1 VHAIVLLLLVDPS
14 PDVATSALTAASI
27 DGLAGR
33 AELVVEHVKSAP
45 PDDQAFARATQL
57 KADVIVE
64 VTWPSGDDSRAHL
77 HAHLRRASPWV
88 ERDLGFAATAPA
100 WERGRAIG
108 LAIAAMVPD
117 DEPAPP
123 TPTSPSAPTPTSPAT
138 PTSDTPTTTTT
149 RTAMAPRTPPVRDAG
164 TAERPPSPPTP
175 SAPARVA
182 IGALGELAPSS
193 GGEGFGGGARVDA
206 TWALTPRLLARASA
220 GARFEPFPD
229 ARAHVS
235 TFGAGGGL
243 ALQLFTLADGSSL
256 VARADLLATYVT
268 VLRDRRDGSTERHG
282 RFVPATALFAEG
294 SLALSTHTSLV
305 VALGLELAFGTT
317 TIAVADGSTF
327 ALPRARPLGQ
337 VGFRW
342 AF

>member
-1 VHAIVLLLLVDPS
+1 MHAIVLLLLVDPS

-27 DGLAGR
+27 DGLVGR
-33 AELVVEHVKSAP
+33 AELVVEHVKSTP
-45 PDDQAFARATQL
+45 PDDQAVARATQL

-77 HAHLRRASPWV
+77 HAHLRRTSPWV
-88 ERDLGFAATAPA
+88 DRDLGFAATAPA

-123 TPTSPSAPTPTSPAT
+123 IPTSPTSPTPPTPPTSNT
-138 PTSDTPTTTTT
+138 PTPPTASTS
-149 RTAMAPRTPPVRDAG
+149 PRTPPVRDAG
-164 TAERPPSPPTP
+164 MVERTPTAPTP
-175 SAPARVA
+175 SAPSRVV
-182 IGALGELAPSS
+182 IGAFGELAPSG
-193 GGEGFGGGARVDA
+193 GGEGFGGGARVDVSGS
-206 TWALTPRLLARASA
+206 LTPRLLARASA
-220 GARFEPFPD
+220 GTRFEPFPD

-243 ALQLFTLADGSSL
+243 ALQLFTLADGSTL

-282 RFVPATALFAEG
+282 RFVPAAALFAEG
-294 SLALSTHTSLV
+294 SLALSPHASLV
-305 VALGLELAFGTT
+305 VALGVELAFGTT
-317 TIAVADGSTF
+317 TIAVADDSTF

-337 VGFRW
+337 LGFRW

>member
-1 VHAIVLLLLVDPS
+1 MHAIVLLLLVDPS

-33 AELVVEHVKSAP
+33 AELVVEHVKAAP
-45 PDDQAFARATQL
+45 PDEQAFARAAQL

-77 HAHLRRASPWV
+77 HARLRRAAPWV
-88 ERDLGFAATAPA
+88 DRDLGFAATAPA

-117 DEPAPP
+117 EEPAAPSSPSSPSSPAPP
-123 TPTSPSAPTPTSPAT
+123 APPSASAT
-138 PTSDTPTTTTT
+138 PRS
-149 RTAMAPRTPPVRDAG
+149 PPVRDAG
-164 TAERPPSPPTP
+164 TGERMPPSATP
-175 SAPARVA
+175 SGRARGA
-182 IGALGELAPSS
+182 IGALAELAPSS
-193 GGEGFGGGARVDA
+193 GGEGLGGGARLDA
-206 TWALTPRLLARASA
+206 SWSLTPRLLARASA

-235 TFGAGGGL
+235 SFGAGGGL
-243 ALQLFTLADGSSL
+243 ALQLFTLADGSCL
-256 VARADLLATYVT
+256 VARADLLASYVT
-268 VLRDRRDGSTERHG
+268 VVRDRRDGTTERHG
-282 RFVPATALFAEG
+282 RWLPAAALFAEG
-294 SLALSTHTSLV
+294 SLSLSPLSARGSLF
-305 VALGLELAFGTT
+305 VALGVELAFGTT
-317 TIAVADGSTF
+317 TIAVANDSTF
-327 ALPRARPLGQ
+327 ALPGVRPLGQ